1 MCLDPGT
8 SIERHRAFGP
18 GIGGAGRGGRTLDG
32 VCVEVRGQRS
42 KESIW
47 ESVFFFPHLSHGD

>member
-8 SIERHRAFGP
+8 SIGRHRAF
-18 GIGGAGRGGRTLDG
+18 GGAGRGGRTLDG

-47 ESVFFFPHLSHGD
+47 ESVFFFPHLSYGD